1 MLSNHLSLSCSESQP
16 ESPQLACEKES
27 VDAYV
32 GVCTFRYVLFCFWH
46 TFVVLCKPTVIPP
59 TFTMSPF
66 SNMTHGLDQ
75 WQSHSML
82 LLPCWLGEWLM
93 TVVLLLPLLLGFY
106 PSSYQLWVWTHCL
119 LAQWEAQIAAPEP
132 GESLTP
138 PLTNSDLSSTSRE
151 PDWWCHVM
159 QLQPEIRNK
168 KARHMWT

>member
-16 ESPQLACEKES
+16 ESPQLAREKES
-27 VDAYV
+27 VEAHV
-32 GVCTFRYVLFCFWH
+32 GVCTFRYVLFCFLH
-46 TFVVLCKPTVIPP
+46 TFVVLCKPTVILP

-82 LLPCWLGEWLM
+82 LLPCWLGERLM

-106 PSSYQLWVWTHCL
+106 LSSYQLWVWTHCL
-119 LAQWEAQIAAPEP
+119 LAQWEAQIAVPEP

-159 QLQPEIRNK
+159 HVIQK
-168 KARHMWT
+168 